1 MNRKPGLTPN
11 EIDFLLWHQNNIL
24 GTLQLFYSD
33 WPWELCYFTP
43 AQACET
49 VRPVFEELQRLSFD
63 AKMEEEH
70 YDQLEDLRLT
80 IDNLNFEVQST
91 KTGERQ
97 QIFHFNEND
106 KDEAGFKMAPVG
118 QVSL

>member
-43 AQACET
+43 AQAYET
-49 VRPVFEELQRLSFD
+49 FRPVFEELQRLSSD

-97 QIFHFNEND
+97 RIFHFKVDD
-106 KDEAGFKMAPVG
+106 KSEAEFKMAP
-118 QVSL
+118 LAR